1 MEKKK
6 KKTPAKRMIYRFR
19 LKGRTGMT
27 GAIAGTRSNKFQ
39 KGFFFPN
46 VNARYR
52 TIIEYVISQQ
62 RLPSDDSA
70 SSETVFRFVDV
81 SFHTVPKLDVLET
94 SCTDGKAIA
103 CCIYLSLT
111 KIEKEKR
118 TNLKRE
124 KKKQNKKTCIVERD
138 ADACRAI
145 ITSESLEVLQFF
157 SFFIWEIW
165 RKTTTTRSH
174 SIKNDSVRCICTSR
188 DISSQCW
195 NKEKLSLT
203 SSSRFFKITRD
214 LCLV

>member
-1 MEKKK
+1 MYARAPRVYVYICVYRRTRRSPYVRINGRNKKK
-6 KKTPAKRMIYRFR
+6 EERDDDGKEEKKTPAKRMIYRFR

-157 SFFIWEIW
+157 SFFI
-165 RKTTTTRSH
+165 
-174 SIKNDSVRCICTSR
+174 
-188 DISSQCW
+188 
-195 NKEKLSLT
+195 
-203 SSSRFFKITRD
+203 
-214 LCLV
+214 